1 MALTQNLDLLI
12 QNSFSEAKSV
22 FEEFT
27 SNPAN
32 ISAIKDATICM
43 SDALKKG
50 NAIFSCGNG
59 GSLCDATHFA
69 EEFTGRFR
77 ENRRALKAMAIN
89 DPGHMSCVTNDFGG
103 DQVFAKYIEA
113 WGTAGD
119 ILLAI
124 STSGKSTNIIRAV
137 ETAKQKKMSVIGLLG
152 RDGGPVKN
160 LVDIPII
167 VKGKK
172 WSDRIQEVHIK
183 IIHIF
188 LEGIEANLF
197 S

>member
-1 MALTQNLDLLI
+1 MPNLDTLI
-12 QNSFSEAKSV
+12 LSSFSETKKV
-22 FEEFT
+22 FDEFAGE
-27 SNPAN
+27 PAN
-32 ISAIKDATICM
+32 IASIKAATIQM

-69 EEFTGRFR
+69 EELTGRFR

-89 DPGHMSCVTNDFGG
+89 DPAHMSCVTNDFGG

-113 WGTAGD
+113 WGAPGD

-124 STSGKSTNIIRAV
+124 STSGQSKNIVNAV
-137 ETAKQKKMSVIGLLG
+137 QMAKQKQMSVVGLLG
-152 RDGGPVKN
+152 KDGGQLKN

-183 IIHIF
+183 IIHI
-188 LEGIEANLF
+188 LIEGIEASIF